1 MEDETAPSNIR
12 KDEALK
18 RELYRK
24 SMDRIRVYNPTDKDF
39 TIVWGTEK
47 YKFVVPNRN
56 KDSGWGKGQAVLERY
71 LAEKYARDMKNLLIH
86 KMADDALAETTK
98 KLEAAGVDSYLWK
111 ANESFAQSGKYKT
124 DNPDLIKQIY
134 NEIWL
139 GVEEEYGL
147 DTIEDADQG
156 YASDLR
162 PVEEQIL
169 STLDRKASP
178 RASSEQ
184 ILTQENVS
192 QTKPVDAP
200 ITEQKYPI
208 NKKKKL
214 LEEVSK

>member
-24 SMDRIRVYNPTDKDF
+24 SMDRIRVYNPTDKDY

-47 YKFVVPNRN
+47 YKFVVPNKN
-56 KDSGWGKGQAVLERY
+56 KDTGWGKGQLVIERY

-86 KMADDALAETTK
+86 KMADDALDAMTK
-98 KLEAAGVDSYLWK
+98 KLEAAGVDNFLWK
-111 ANESFAQSGKYKT
+111 ANESFTQSGKYKT
-124 DNPDLIKQIY
+124 DNPELIKQIY
-134 NEIWL
+134 EEIWL

-147 DTIEDADQG
+147 DTVEDDDSG
-156 YASDLR
+156 YRSDLR

-169 STLDRKASP
+169 STLDRKAKP

-184 ILTQENVS
+184 ILTHENTSQEIP
-192 QTKPVDAP
+192 TEAP
-200 ITEQKYPI
+200 ITDSKYPI

-214 LEEVSK
+214 IEEVSA